1 MKTATK
7 SQASPLSYLRQHQYT
22 ESCLLI
28 VQYKLIECKVQT
40 SPSVSSIT
48 KVLLICPHTKIFHEL
63 EDHIKELQ
71 QHHLLN
77 CVILTYAD

>member
-7 SQASPLSYLRQHQYT
+7 SQVSPPSYLLQHQYT
-22 ESCLLI
+22 ETCLLI
-28 VQYKLIECKVQT
+28 VHYKLMEYKVQT

-48 KVLLICPHTKIFHEL
+48 KVLLICPHTKICHKL

-77 CVILTYAD
+77 CVMLIYAD